1 MSNRQRDRRM
11 LKALLLCEEI
21 EDDEREA
28 FDDMYDQIE
37 GRRRDELTHRQRS
50 WVEKVFFKHNLD
62 REEPAKNLVSS
73 GQVKV
78 TKKERESLQKFLDSL
93 GPRPL
98 KPPGRA

>member
-1 MSNRQRDRRM
+1 M

-28 FDDMYDQIE
+28 FDDMYDRIE
-37 GRRRDELTHRQRS
+37 GRRVDELTHRQRS
-50 WVEKVFFKHNLD
+50 WVEKVFFKHELD
-62 REEPAKNLVSS
+62 REEPPKNLISS
-73 GQVKV
+73 GKV
-78 TKKERESLQKFLDSL
+78 RVTQKERESLQKFLDSL